1 MPPDV
6 YASYSALIDRYNA
19 GVATERAQVSAYNGL
34 VVQSNG
40 VVDQVNALLC

>member
-6 YASYSALIDRYNA
+6 YASYTALIAQYNA
-19 GVATERAQVSAYNGL
+19 LVGSERTQVAAYNAL
-34 VVQSNG
+34 LAQSNG